1 MTDLYKDL
9 AELLEAGTPDA
20 LATVIESRG
29 STPREVGAK
38 MLVRDQGRIL
48 GSVGGG
54 CGEAQVLWDA
64 LRALTE
70 GRPRLSRVDLTGEIN
85 DESPTNCG
93 GIMDI
98 FVDPLRREVSVGL
111 GSAEA
116 VGLVREVLEQR
127 RAGVLVTVIGPPGS
141 HGLAPGTKFF
151 VDAEGTIQGAGLP
164 DPLRAEVLAQ
174 AREALR
180 AGRSRRAML
189 ADPVEAFYETVLPPP
204 ELIVVGA
211 GHIAVPLAQMGKLC
225 DFAVTV
231 LDDRASFANRE
242 RFPTADRVLVG
253 RVEEVLDGYPIGVG
267 TYLVLVTR
275 GHQLD
280 QEGLKRVLGR
290 GASYIGMI
298 GSRRRVHQVLR
309 HLARSGFDPALLDAV
324 HAPIGLQIAAETPAE
339 IATAIMAEIIAVRR
353 RGTVPSL
360 REKRRPVSALLRDLA
375 DEAEDPDVAAAS
387 RDEPR

>member
-1 MTDLYKDL
+1 MTDLYKEL
-9 AELLEAGTPDA
+9 AELVEQGAPVA
-20 LATVIESRG
+20 LATVIDSRG

-38 MLVRDQGRIL
+38 MLVRSEGRIL

-70 GRPRLSRVDLTGEIN
+70 GAARVSRVDLTGEID

-98 FVDPLRREVSVGL
+98 FVDPLRRDAPAGL
-111 GSAEA
+111 GPAEA
-116 VGLVREVLEQR
+116 VGLVREALGRR
-127 RAGVLVTVIGPPGS
+127 RAGVLVTVVGGPGAP
-141 HGLAPGTKFF
+141 GLAPGAKFF
-151 VDAEGTIQGAGLP
+151 VDAEGTIRGAGLP
-164 DPLRAEVLAQ
+164 ES
-174 AREALR
+174 LR
-180 AGRSRRAML
+180 AGLLAEARQALRTARSRRVRL
-189 ADPVEAFYETVLPPP
+189 AGAVEAFCETILPPP
-204 ELIVVGA
+204 ELVVVGA

-225 DFAVTV
+225 EFAVTV

-253 RVEEVLDGYPIGVG
+253 RIAEILDGYPIGVG
-267 TYLVLVTR
+267 TCLVLVTR

-280 QEGLKRVLGR
+280 QEALKRVLGR
-290 GASYIGMI
+290 GASYLGMI
-298 GSRRRVHQVLR
+298 GSRRRVHQVLK

-324 HAPIGLQIAAETPAE
+324 HAPVGIDIGAETPAE

-353 RGTVPSL
+353 GGTGPFL
-360 REKRRPVSALLRDLA
+360 RDKRRPVAALLRDLA
-375 DEAEDPDVAAAS
+375 GEAGDEDVAAAS
-387 RDEPR
+387 RDEAR